1 MQCNESKIGIYK
13 ITSPSGRIY
22 IGQSIN
28 IDKRWRDYLQMN
40 TKTKSQIK
48 LWRSFTKYGVNNHT
62 FEILEKCTIKD
73 NLNKKERFWQDYFRV
88 IENGLNCILQDSQDK
103 KRVFSKETIEKIRKS
118 STGREVS
125 KIQIDATRKRML
137 GNKYNTGRKRKSW
150 EKDKISKS
158 MKLISQGKYNNMYGK
173 LGENNPN
180 SKIILNTEL
189 GIFYF
194 GIKEAALSLN
204 IPYYS
209 MRKYMCGE
217 RINKTPFIYI

>member
-1 MQCNESKIGIYK
+1 MQCSKSKIGIYK

-28 IDKRWRDYLQMN
+28 IDKRWRDYFQMN

-48 LWRSFTKYGVNNHT
+48 LWRSFTKYGITNHT

-88 IENGLNCILQDSQDK
+88 IENGLNCILQDSENK

-118 STGREVS
+118 STGRKVS

-137 GNKYNTGRKRKSW
+137 GNTYNTGRKRKSW
-150 EKDKISKS
+150 EKNKISKS
-158 MKLISQGKYNNMYGK
+158 MKLISQGKDNNMYGK

-194 GIKEAALSLN
+194 GIKEAAFSLN
-204 IPYYS
+204 IPHNS
-209 MRKYMCGE
+209 MKKYMCGN
-217 RINKTPFIYI
+217 RLNKTPFIYI